1 MQLYNKLGCFLNI
14 SDSLSLIYRN
24 TIEFYI
30 LTLSPTTLLNL
41 LIIYWSFLSFLYI
54 ISCLLQIETVLLLF
68 SDLNVF
74 SFACLIALVST
85 TLNELARLGIL
96 VLFLISGQNL
106 LAFHHKYDVNCR
118 LVFLML
124 RHTHS
129 PPTLL
134 GVFIINGYEFCQM
147 LFLLLMKLIIFI
159 LHFAS
164 VAYHVD

>member
-1 MQLYNKLGCFLNI
+1 MSSANR
-14 SDSLSLIYRN
+14 DS
-24 TIEFYI
+24 F
-30 LTLSPTTLLNL
+30 TT
-41 LIIYWSFLSFLYI
+41 FFRFE
-54 ISCLLQIETVLLLF
+54 CLF
-68 SDLNVF
+68 
-74 SFACLIALVST
+74 FACLIALVST

-164 VAYHVD
+164 VAYHVDWFADVEPFLHPWSKSYLIMVSDSFSVLLNSVC